1 MEALKCL
8 KGRAVTRHRVRGE
21 AVVTDQPFMFTHAL
35 DPHSGRVID
44 RKHELF
50 GIDLKSKIFIFP
62 YAVGSTSAG
71 MWLLEA
77 IRVGNAPLALVLEKI
92 DPVLA
97 TGALLAD
104 IMLSKPIPIVDRL
117 STSPVKVFQTGEIV
131 QVDADKGEVS
141 LCLNK

>member
-1 MEALKCL
+1 MHVLRPTAE
-8 KGRAVTRHRVRGE
+8 E
-21 AVVTDQPFMFTHAL
+21 
-35 DPHSGRVID
+35 
-44 RKHELF
+44 
-50 GIDLKSKIFIFP
+50 KS
-62 YAVGSTSAG
+62 VLSS
-71 MWLLEA
+71 
-77 IRVGNAPLALVLEKI
+77 LVLEKI

>member
-1 MEALKCL
+1 MEDLKCL
-8 KGRAVTRHRVRGE
+8 NGRVVTRGRTRGE
-21 AVVTDQPFMFTHAL
+21 AVVTEQPFMFTHAL
-35 DPHSGRVID
+35 DPSTGRVID

-50 GIDLKSKIFIFP
+50 GVELKSKIFIFP
-62 YAVGSTSAG
+62 YPVGSTSAG

-97 TGALLAD
+97 TGAVLAD
-104 IMLSKPIPIVDRL
+104 IMLGKPIPIVDKFN
-117 STSPVKVFQTGEIV
+117 TSPVKVFQTGEII

-141 LCLNK
+141 LCLHC